1 MTCPQDRATD
11 GAVKFCAVILP
22 CFNEADRLRS
32 RDLVRL
38 ARHPAIR
45 LVCVDDGSTDATA
58 TVLESIR
65 AKAPDSISII
75 RRAENG
81 GRGAAVRDG
90 MRQALAEG
98 ASMVGFLDADLAAP
112 VEEMM
117 RLHAVLATSD
127 AQAVLGARVRRLGAR
142 IERTNARR
150 LLGRTFAS
158 LASLAIDVPL
168 YDTQC
173 GAKLFHASP
182 ELEAAL
188 AEPFVAKWTFDVELI
203 ARLYHGGPGAPALGR
218 ESFIEVPLEQWHDV
232 AGSKLRRR
240 DAVRALIDLALVGL
254 QTRTRR
260 KQAPAREVPR
270 PQSAAA

>member
-1 MTCPQDRATD
+1 MRA
-11 GAVKFCAVILP
+11 P
-22 CFNEADRLRS
+22 S
-32 RDLVRL
+32 
-38 ARHPAIR
+38 
-45 LVCVDDGSTDATA
+45 
-58 TVLESIR
+58 
-65 AKAPDSISII
+65 AKAWRIPS
-75 RRAENG
+75 RT
-81 GRGAAVRDG
+81 
-90 MRQALAEG
+90 
-98 ASMVGFLDADLAAP
+98 AAP

-127 AQAVLGARVRRLGAR
+127 AQAVMGARVRRLGAR

-158 LASLAIDVPL
+158 LAALAIDVPL

-173 GAKLFHASP
+173 GAKIFQASP
-182 ELEAAL
+182 ALEAAL

-203 ARLYHGGPGAPALGR
+203 ARLYHGGPGAPALGA

-240 DAVRALIDLALVGL
+240 DAVRALVDLALVGL

-260 KQAPAREVPR
+260 KQAPAREAPLPR
-270 PQSAAA
+270 SAAA